1 MPTTLV
7 FKKAVLFFV
16 NRDSTVDVCTQIFQK
31 IQPSECI
38 CNKHF
43 LLGIFYLN
51 LLFQQSPR
59 GDIDNG
65 FVAKSCLSP
74 PSPPVLAPQP
84 KLRRMSSSTLS
95 LSSRT
100 KKKILTVRFMM
111 ICKCFNYR
119 NMDFILLY
127 VSIFVFNLALCRQHV
142 IRKAI

>member
-1 MPTTLV
+1 MWLPVYQIVYIEYGLICIMYPYAYSINIS
-7 FKKAVLFFV
+7 FMKFFYW
-16 NRDSTVDVCTQIFQK
+16 IYF
-31 IQPSECI
+31 
-38 CNKHF
+38 
-43 LLGIFYLN
+43 
-51 LLFQQSPR
+51 FQQSPR

-111 ICKCFNYR
+111 ICKYFNYH
-119 NMDFILLY
+119 NMDLILLY
-127 VSIFVFNLALCRQHV
+127 ISIFFIKFNLRFQKV
-142 IRKAI
+142 N